1 MCRFNPCV
9 INAIVVV
16 LLLVMFVPVPT
27 ASSTRSNSTGAGGG
41 CCPHGKLSVKGN
53 QLVNEGGNAVQL
65 RGMSLFWS
73 QWEAGAKF
81 FNEQTVKCLKCSW
94 HADIVRAPLAVDQGG
109 YLQNP
114 DQEYAKVERVVNA
127 AINNCIYVLIDWHYT
142 DSTAYQDKAVE
153 FFSRISK
160 LCAGKC
166 NCLYETWNE
175 PKDNNWSA
183 QLKPYHEAV
192 INAIRQNDQEG
203 VAIVATPNW
212 DQDVQVAADDPIKD
226 QTNVMYTLHFYA
238 GTHKQELRDKAL
250 QAINK
255 GLPLFVTEYGTT
267 PSTGDGMSDLGET
280 LQWYEFLDNNRI
292 SYINWAVDDKSEQSA
307 ALQPNSVP
315 ADVCSDAK
323 STSGEFNRWEK
334 CGGDCSPRGEL
345 AQSWARQ
352 LISSKSGELKNR
364 ASTIRENRQPLWAP
378 APTALGQN
386 IGA

>member
-1 MCRFNPCV
+1 MCRFNPCA

-53 QLVNEGGNAVQL
+53 HLVNEGGNVVQL

-81 FNEQTVKCLKCSW
+81 FNEQTVKCLK
-94 HADIVRAPLAVDQGG
+94 
-109 YLQNP
+109 
-114 DQEYAKVERVVNA
+114 
-127 AINNCIYVLIDWHYT
+127 YVLIDWHYT

-175 PKDNNWSA
+175 PKDIDWSA
-183 QLKPYHEAV
+183 QLKPYHETV
-192 INAIRQNDQEG
+192 INAIRQNDPEG

-212 DQDVQVAADDPIKD
+212 DQDVQAAADDPIND

-267 PSTGDGMSDLGET
+267 PATGDGMSDLGET

-323 STSGEFNRWEK
+323 LSTSGEFVKRDLTTKNAK
-334 CGGDCSPRGEL
+334 PQTGEC
-345 AQSWARQ
+345 ADF
-352 LISSKSGELKNR
+352 
-364 ASTIRENRQPLWAP
+364 
-378 APTALGQN
+378 
-386 IGA
+386 